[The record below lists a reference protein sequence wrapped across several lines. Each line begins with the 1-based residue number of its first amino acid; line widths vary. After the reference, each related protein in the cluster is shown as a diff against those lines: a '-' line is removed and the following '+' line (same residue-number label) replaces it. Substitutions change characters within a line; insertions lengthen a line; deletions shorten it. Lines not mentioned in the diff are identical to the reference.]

1 MIGDID
7 PFADIWS
14 WWAGLRGSG
23 WREVLLQ
30 RTRWGIE
37 REEADGEDTFSSGS
51 RVVCADSE
59 LLTEVTAFSEIDYLS
74 ASA

>member
-7 PFADIWS
+7 AFADIWS
-14 WWAGLRGSG
+14 WWAGLRGVG

-37 REEADGEDTFSSGS
+37 REKADGEDTFSGS
-51 RVVCADSE
+51 SCVVRADRE
-59 LLTEVTAFSEIDYLS
+59 LLAEVTAFSEIDYLS